1 MPPKITFFG
10 PFCYTVV
17 LTIIFNKKTFMN
29 RVVHF
34 EIHADDVARA
44 KKFYQDAFGWQMQQ
58 MGPDMGDYVVVTS
71 GPGMD
76 KAQDL
81 PKDPGIN
88 GGMMKR
94 NAAKAPEGSSPNAYV
109 CIISV
114 DNIDAYIEKVK
125 KAGGKEHMAK
135 MDVPGVGLLAYYADT
150 EGNVFGMLQPEPM
163 MSAGK

>member
-1 MPPKITFFG
+1 
-10 PFCYTVV
+10 
-17 LTIIFNKKTFMN
+17 MN

-44 KKFYQDAFGWQMQQ
+44 KKFYQDAFGWQAQD
-58 MGPDMGDYVVVTS
+58 MGSQYGDYVIVTS

-76 KAQDL
+76 TLQDL

-94 NAAKAPEGSSPNAYV
+94 NAAKAPAGASPNAYV

-114 DNIDAYIEKVK
+114 QDIAEATKKIET
-125 KAGGKEHMAK
+125 AGGKPHTDQ
-135 MDVPGVGLLAYYADT
+135 MDVPHVGQLRYWEDT
-150 EGNVFGMLQPEPM
+150 EGNIFGVLQPAPM
-163 MSAGK
+163 GA